1 MMSGKQLANVVG
13 MARVL
18 YRKMWFMFYSFF
30 LKFKWY
36 KFLV

>member
-18 YRKMWFMFYSFF
+18 YRKNVVYVLLILS
-30 LKFKWY
+30 
-36 KFLV
+36 